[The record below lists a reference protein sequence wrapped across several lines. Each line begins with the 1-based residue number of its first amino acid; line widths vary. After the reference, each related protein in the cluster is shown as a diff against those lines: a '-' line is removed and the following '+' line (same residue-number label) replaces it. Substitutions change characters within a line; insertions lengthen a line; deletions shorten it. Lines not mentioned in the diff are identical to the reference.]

1 MDVADGDE
9 AVAQQVEVGGKGRV
23 VQVDRSTRLN
33 GSVGEDGERVALAV
47 HAMCLIGRP
56 VDVVVGLRKRAGERR
71 RCRWK

>member
-9 AVAQQVEVGGKGRV
+9 AVAQQVEVGGEGRV

-47 HAMCLIGRP
+47 HAMRLLGRP
-56 VDVVVGLRKRAGERR
+56 VDVVVGLRKRAEERR
-71 RCRWK
+71 RYRWR